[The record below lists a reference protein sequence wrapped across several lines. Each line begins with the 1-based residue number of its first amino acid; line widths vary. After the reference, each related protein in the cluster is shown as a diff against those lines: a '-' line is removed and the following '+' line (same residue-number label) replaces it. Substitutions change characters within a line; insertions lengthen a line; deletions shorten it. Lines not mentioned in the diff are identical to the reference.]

1 KKKGGKFQPF
11 KKLFGKRKKKD
22 PSLSREESAGKKSH
36 SHQSVSNGTFS
47 SDEETLEDGLRYINC
62 SMGTRALSHDSIFIP
77 DGGAGSQQTV
87 QAMSQDNI
95 LGKVKTLQQQLGKN
109 IKFGQQPPNAI
120 PMKKADS
127 EEASL
132 EEDLFLTSPMEI
144 VTQQDIVLSD
154 TENKSSDTPS
164 SVSPPDLPGAGSEMD
179 EKVAPVK
186 PSRPKRH
193 LSSAGTIESVN
204 LDAIPLAI
212 ARLDNSAA
220 KHKLSVKPKN
230 QRVSKKH
237 RRLAQ

>member
-1 KKKGGKFQPF
+1 MDWEVRGLLLVRSFAFLNLTPF
-11 KKLFGKRKKKD
+11 SGSLLSTYESYTVTLVSQLHATASS
-22 PSLSREESAGKKSH
+22 SLSNSQEKPQDLGPGVVAYACH
-36 SHQSVSNGTFS
+36 PN
-47 SDEETLEDGLRYINC
+47 TL
-62 SMGTRALSHDSIFIP
+62 
-77 DGGAGSQQTV
+77 GG
-87 QAMSQDNI
+87 
-95 LGKVKTLQQQLGKN
+95 QQLGKN

-154 TENKSSDTPS
+154 TENKPLQGKAAASAVALGRDLPRTEAHALASSDTPS